1 MNVKEAFRNLATNS
15 YMPEFDYVD
24 YKFSFKTVFYI
35 SDFAYCLC
43 TCGYEHE
50 YVTYISESG
59 KIDENSFAKIEQCIL
74 EGKCP
79 HVDRAPPDYIKEA
92 GIYGI
97 NVAAAVGTKNAFT
110 NQGNQN
116 RYYIGRTYRNKS
128 SLFRLGPFETA
139 IIRNPMFA
147 TTPLMRQ
154 FTEVNFPV
162 TYMSAH
168 RPNKDQQCITF
179 EYSSGLETCLR
190 IGKKELLNHCFTFH
204 MFRKHP
210 AAVFEY
216 TCKHNLKEV
225 QKLLLK
231 QPYNDYKRF
240 DYLAKACEFAIIYNQ
255 PKVLDKLLKR
265 IPRGFKKENKFN
277 CKVSK
282 LGFTL
287 NRINCLVVLKTH
299 DFPQLSY
306 VTVASCVKLLIK
318 LIDIGKIREEVIQI
332 FKTIPYSRD
341 ILTSVRSN
349 YTGTVLHYYICK
361 CMNEKIEKHIY
372 YKEYSLRNQDP
383 DFCYVI
389 KTLIDLDPD
398 QINREDSFRM
408 TPLAY
413 LLYRLKDCS
422 PIKRQGF
429 EVILFENPD
438 IKADVP
444 AQRSLMTLAL
454 ELDIHMAKA
463 EESDEVI
470 PVLNGSFVPDGKRYG
485 RFGYDYQDDFAL
497 NFFVPLLI
505 ESGFPASKEFIN
517 SLSFKIKTLPLAER
531 DYIQE
536 HLSTLRSLKLCCRD
550 TLRKAYK
557 GRQIH
562 SFVAMTEMPK
572 SLKDYILLKP
582 LLKCIR

>member
-1 MNVKEAFRNLATNS
+1 MNVKEVFRNLATNH

-74 EGKCP
+74 AGKCP
-79 HVDRAPPDYIKEA
+79 HVNNAPHDCIKEA
-92 GIYGI
+92 SIYGI
-97 NVAAAVGTKNAFT
+97 NIAAALGTQNVFT
-110 NQGNQN
+110 NRDNRN
-116 RYYIGRTYRNKS
+116 RYFGRLHSNKS

-147 TTPLMRQ
+147 TMPFVKD
-154 FTEVNFPV
+154 FTEVDFPV

-168 RPNKDQQCITF
+168 RPNKNQQSITF
-179 EYSSGLETCLR
+179 ESSSGLETCLR
-190 IGKKELLNHCFTFH
+190 IGKKELLNHCFKFY
-204 MFRKHP
+204 MFRQHP
-210 AAVFEY
+210 VAVFEY

-231 QPYNDYKRF
+231 QPYTDYERF
-240 DYLAKACEFAIIYNQ
+240 HYLAKACEFAIIYNK
-255 PKVLDKLLKR
+255 PKVLNKLLKKL
-265 IPRGFKKENKFN
+265 PRSFEEENKL
-277 CKVSK
+277 KRKISK
-282 LGFTL
+282 LVFIL
-287 NRINCLVVLKTH
+287 NRTNCLVVLKKY

-306 VTVASCVKLLIK
+306 VPVASCVKILIK
-318 LIDIGKIREEVIQI
+318 LLDIGNIREEVIQI
-332 FKTIPYSRD
+332 FKTIPYSRV

-349 YTGTVLHYYICK
+349 YTGTVLHYYICN
-361 CMNEKIEKHIY
+361 CINEKLAKHFHQ
-372 YKEYSLRNQDP
+372 EYALRNQDP
-383 DFCYVI
+383 DYCYVF

-413 LLYRLKDCS
+413 LLYRSKDCS
-422 PIKRQGF
+422 PIKRQGV

-444 AQRSLMTLAL
+444 AERSLMTLAL
-454 ELDIHMAKA
+454 KLDIHMAKA
-463 EESDEVI
+463 EKSDEVI
-470 PVLNGSFVPDGKRYG
+470 PVLNGSFVPDGQRYG
-485 RFGYDYQDDFAL
+485 RFGYNYHGDFAL
-497 NFFVPLLI
+497 NFFVPLLV
-505 ESGFPASKEFIN
+505 ESGFPVSKEFMNNLI
-517 SLSFKIKTLPLAER
+517 FKIKPLPLPLQ
-531 DYIQE
+531 DYILK
-536 HLSTLRSLKLCCRD
+536 HLSTPRSLKLCCRD

-562 SFVAMTEMPK
+562 SFVTMTEMPK
-572 SLKDYILLKP
+572 ALKDYILLKP
-582 LLKCIR
+582 LLKSIP